1 MVHPFN
7 EYCLMLLNNGGGGIH
22 GTILGSKRIE
32 VKTMFYT

>member
-7 EYCLMLLNNGGGGIH
+7 EYYLMLLNNMEGKYMVQY
-22 GTILGSKRIE
+22 LVVRE